1 MIKKNILIFITLLFL
16 LTICFLS
23 TNSIQKG
30 TNNIR
35 GSSTVVIE
43 ESNDTIESR
52 FANKIITKK
61 QISLDDY
68 YFATYSNYSD
78 VIKVI
83 RELNSPNYDH
93 CPQLLTEI
101 EEMFKVYI
109 DKYPRNSPLSIFISK
124 TNETILYGYIDVHDN
139 IVLFKSTYI
148 NGEWIIN
155 EE

>member
-1 MIKKNILIFITLLFL
+1 MI
-16 LTICFLS
+16 
-23 TNSIQKG
+23 
-30 TNNIR
+30 R
-35 GSSTVVIE
+35 
-43 ESNDTIESR
+43 D
-52 FANKIITKK
+52 
-61 QISLDDY
+61 
-68 YFATYSNYSD
+68 
-78 VIKVI
+78 
-83 RELNSPNYDH
+83 LNSPNYDH

-139 IVLFKSTYI
+139 IVVFKATYI